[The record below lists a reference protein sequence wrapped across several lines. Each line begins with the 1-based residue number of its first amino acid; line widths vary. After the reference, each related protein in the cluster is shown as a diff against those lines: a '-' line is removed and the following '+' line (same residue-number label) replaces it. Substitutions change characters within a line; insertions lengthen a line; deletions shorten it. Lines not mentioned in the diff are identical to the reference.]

1 MVVKDWTPRDIRHLR
16 EQMRKTQ
23 AEFAKILGV
32 ALWTVSRWEKGMK
45 PRVGVL
51 RQLDTLDRQ
60 MEAQG

>member
-23 AEFAKILGV
+23 AEFAAILDV
-32 ALWTVSRWEKGMK
+32 ALWTVSRWENGMR
-45 PRVGVL
+45 PRNGVL

-60 MEAQG
+60 MDAQG